1 MPCPDHPGHH
11 IRCVVC
17 EADNIAAAEAARS
30 DPKDARIAE
39 LEAALRQI
47 AEGQIDEGGNRRNH
61 PQATAM
67 ARKLLR
73 LE

>member
-1 MPCPDHPGHH
+1 MDK
-11 IRCVVC
+11 
-17 EADNIAAAEAARS
+17 EAIARVKDWLASTDVQWAEAGMALEY
-30 DPKDARIAE
+30 IAE
-39 LEAALRQI
+39 LEAGLGEI

-61 PQATAM
+61 PHATAM